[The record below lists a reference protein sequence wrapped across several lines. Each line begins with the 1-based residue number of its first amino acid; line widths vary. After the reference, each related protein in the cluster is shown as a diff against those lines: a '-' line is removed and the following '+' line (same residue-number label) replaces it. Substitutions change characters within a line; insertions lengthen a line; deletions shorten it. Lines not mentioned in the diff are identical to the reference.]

1 MKLIKT
7 IKDWIKALTLA
18 LITVMVIKAFFF
30 EVFTIPSSS
39 MEKTLLPGD
48 VILVNKLSYGIR
60 LPVTPL
66 TFPLSHQFMPLFN
79 ESKSYFDFI
88 QLPYFRFFESPIKYN
103 DVVVFNYPI
112 EDEFPVD
119 HRSYYIKRCVG
130 LPGDTLKI
138 ENKLVYINHQ
148 KQAVL
153 PKMLF
158 NYKVVT
164 NTLITNDTLL
174 KYNITEGGLDGLKNH
189 WELTMN
195 DSIAKVLQKQEFVTS
210 IKKIELDPNSF
221 ADYIF
226 PYYEYYGWNIDYFGE
241 VVIPKKGEKV
251 KLDKNNIHMY
261 KRIIEVYEE
270 NELEILE
277 NKFIINGAETEF
289 YTFKMDYYFMMGDN
303 RHNSSDSR
311 FWGFLPEDHILGKAQ
326 TILFSTNKTG
336 AGEKYRRNRTFKKIK

>member
-1 MKLIKT
+1 
-7 IKDWIKALTLA
+7 
-18 LITVMVIKAFFF
+18 MVIKAFFF

-66 TFPLSHQFMPLFN
+66 TFPLSHQTLPFFN
-79 ESKSYFDFI
+79 DVKAYVDLI
-88 QLPYFRFFESPIKYN
+88 QLPYLRFLESSIKQN
-103 DVVVFNYPI
+103 DVVVFNYPL
-112 EDEFPVD
+112 EDEYTVD

-138 ENKLVYINHQ
+138 ENKEVYINHH
-148 KQAVL
+148 KMETL

-164 NTLITNDTLL
+164 NTIIPNDTLL

-189 WELTMN
+189 WELTMS
-195 DSIAKVLQKQEFVTS
+195 DSTAKVLRQQDYVVS
-210 IKKIELDPNSF
+210 LKKIELDPNSY

-226 PYYEYYGWNIDYFGE
+226 PYHEHYGFNIDYFGE
-241 VVIPKKGEKV
+241 VVIPKKGMEV
-251 KLDKNNIHMY
+251 ELDSNNIYLY

-270 NELEILE
+270 NELAISEG
-277 NKFIINGAETEF
+277 KFMINGELSNS
-289 YTFKMDYYFMMGDN
+289 YTFKMNYYFMMGDN

-326 TILFSTNKTG
+326 TILFSANKSG
-336 AGEKYRRNRTFKKIK
+336 AGEKYRWKRMFKSIQ